1 MRKKVCIGKGNTK
14 LGDENRKEK
23 KKKKNK
29 ENSKQSHFKSYCI
42 RIYADHT
49 ITPHCSPLEP

>member
-23 KKKKNK
+23 KKRKIKKIA
-29 ENSKQSHFKSYCI
+29 SSLILRATVSGFMQ
-42 RIYADHT
+42 T
-49 ITPHCSPLEP
+49 IQ